1 MTKGEITR
9 VKLTVTGESS
19 KTEILAFILKQ
30 NIGKL
35 STMEN
40 NNSVRFCSRSHK
52 GKVRRINQDF
62 LEIDQSR
69 SAATIADG
77 IGGKDFGEVAS
88 RLAVESCMTY
98 LKTIDPHILIERGSR
113 ELANAIKVANETIIT
128 IQRNEPKYNDMGST
142 LSCFWLDQYK
152 LYFSWVGDSR
162 IYLLRPSDKTITMLT
177 QDHTLDQSKIDPAL
191 APGLYK
197 RASSI
202 LTQMVGSILLLRPD
216 ADSTEIKQGD
226 IILACTDGLSDRVP
240 DELMLEYAQKFTN
253 NDQQG
258 LEAYAEKLLDRAL
271 DCGGQDNISF
281 ILAEVVAN

>member
-9 VKLTVTGESS
+9 VKIPDTANLL
-19 KTEILAFILKQ
+19 KLRRLAFILKQ

-35 STMEN
+35 CIMEN
-40 NNSVRFCSRSHK
+40 NNSVHFCSRTHK
-52 GKVRRINQDF
+52 GKVRRINQDC

-69 SAATIADG
+69 AAATIADG

-88 RLAVESCMTY
+88 HLAVESCMSY
-98 LKTIDPHILIERGSR
+98 LKTVDLDTLDKKGSR

-128 IQRNEPKYNDMGST
+128 IQRNDPKYKDMGST
-142 LSCFWLDQYK
+142 LSCFWLNQNK
-152 LYFSWVGDSR
+152 LHFSWVGDSR
-162 IYLLRPSDKTITMLT
+162 IYLLRPSDKTISMLT
-177 QDHTLDQSKIDPAL
+177 EDHTLDKSKIDPAL

-202 LTQMVGSILLLRPD
+202 LTQMVGSILLLKPD
-216 ADSTEIKQGD
+216 TGSAELIEGD

-240 DELMLEYAQKFTN
+240 DELMLEYLLKLN
-253 NDQQG
+253 NNKQES
-258 LEAYAEKLLDRAL
+258 LEAYADKLLDRAL

-281 ILAEVVAN
+281 ILAQVAAT